1 MRFKEKEAN
10 VGRIC
15 QSDNEI
21 GLDAKRHRGIETKF
35 VTENMLLNLAP
46 MVGEEAIVHERLA
59 SVTSASAGE
68 IFINKK
74 RVARIKS
81 TFLSHLVLILVSLI
95 SVFPF
100 IWLISTS
107 LKGNSENI
115 FAYPP
120 QIIPQDF
127 TWANYTG
134 VWDKVNF
141 IGYFINSMI
150 VAGGTVVLNLIL
162 SAMAGYPLARM
173 EFKGKKITFFAIL
186 ATIMIPFQAIMLPV
200 YLITLKLHLTD
211 NVNNFAGFMG
221 LIMPFAVSAF
231 GIFLMRQA
239 FLGIPKEME
248 EAAIVDGCNVFQV
261 FWKVLMPMVKPSLA
275 VLAIFTFI
283 GSWGEFL
290 WPSIVLTKESMY
302 TLPVGVNNLQGM
314 FSSNWRFIA
323 AGSILSTIPILIF
336 FLAMQRYFISGE
348 NEGAVKG

>member
-1 MRFKEKEAN
+1 MKRFLEKFS
-10 VGRIC
+10 I
-15 QSDNEI
+15 
-21 GLDAKRHRGIETKF
+21 HF
-35 VTENMLLNLAP
+35 
-46 MVGEEAIVHERLA
+46 
-59 SVTSASAGE
+59 
-68 IFINKK
+68 
-74 RVARIKS
+74 
-81 TFLSHLVLILVSLI
+81 VLIVVSLLSI
-95 SVFPF
+95 FPF

-107 LKGNSENI
+107 LKGAGENI

-120 QIIPQDF
+120 DIIPSDF
-127 TWANYTG
+127 TWDNYTG
-134 VWDKVNF
+134 VWQKVDF
-141 IGYFINSMI
+141 IGYFVNSMI
-150 VAGGTVVLNLIL
+150 VAGGTVILNLIL

-173 EFKGKKITFFAIL
+173 QFKGKKIVFFSIL

-200 YLITLKLHLTD
+200 YLITLKLNLVD
-211 NVNNFAGFMG
+211 SVNNFAGYIG

-248 EAAIVDGCNVFQV
+248 EAAIVDGCSVWQLFT
-261 FWKVLMPMVKPSLA
+261 KVLLPMVKPSLA

-323 AGSILSTIPILIF
+323 AGSILATMPIVIF

-348 NEGAVKG
+348 NDGAVKG

>member
-1 MRFKEKEAN
+1 MKKFFEKFS
-10 VGRIC
+10 I
-15 QSDNEI
+15 
-21 GLDAKRHRGIETKF
+21 H
-35 VTENMLLNLAP
+35 
-46 MVGEEAIVHERLA
+46 
-59 SVTSASAGE
+59 
-68 IFINKK
+68 FI
-74 RVARIKS
+74 
-81 TFLSHLVLILVSLI
+81 LIAVSLLSI
-95 SVFPF
+95 FPF

-107 LKGNSENI
+107 LKVPDENI

-120 QIIPQDF
+120 TILPTDF
-127 TWANYTG
+127 TWANYSG
-134 VWDKVNF
+134 VWDKVDF

-150 VAGGTVVLNLIL
+150 VAGGTVILNLIL

-173 EFKGKKITFFAIL
+173 EFKGKKIAFFSIL
-186 ATIMIPFQAIMLPV
+186 ATIMIPFQVIMLPV
-200 YLITLKLHLTD
+200 YLITLKLHLVD
-211 NVNNFAGFMG
+211 SVNNLAGYIG

-239 FLGIPKEME
+239 FLGIPREME
-248 EAAIVDGCNVFQV
+248 EAAIVDGCSVWQLFT
-261 FWKVLMPMVKPSLA
+261 KVLIPMVKPSLA
-275 VLAIFTFI
+275 VLAVFTFI

-290 WPSIVLTKESMY
+290 WPSIVLTKEAMY